1 MRIYCQELQG
11 DVTVKQLI
19 GICKGSIPD
28 TYIRI
33 IKDRYLT
40 MKYKAIAL
48 DLDGTLTDHNK
59 KLPEAN
65 KEAVWAAIDKDVT
78 VILASGRPLFGITPI
93 ADELELDKR
102 GGYILAYNG
111 GEIINCLNGDV
122 IVSHELPRQCIDD
135 ICDYARAND
144 VYALTYSDGKIA
156 AESDDDEYVLKEAFC
171 NNTTIIKT
179 DDLKKYVDYPVK
191 KFLVVGR
198 HDKLVPVQEALL
210 EHYSDVLDA
219 FYSEDYFL
227 EVVPKGVAKDKSLQQ
242 LLGKLSIKEDE
253 LIACGDGMND
263 IPMLKIAGVAAVMD
277 NAYEE
282 VKKYADY
289 IAPSNDE
296 SGVADIIKRFIL
308 NA

>member
-1 MRIYCQELQG
+1 MR
-11 DVTVKQLI
+11 
-19 GICKGSIPD
+19 
-28 TYIRI
+28 RI
-33 IKDRYLT
+33 SL
-40 MKYKAIAL
+40 
-48 DLDGTLTDHNK
+48 
-59 KLPEAN
+59 
-65 KEAVWAAIDKDVT
+65 
-78 VILASGRPLFGITPI
+78 GITT
-93 ADELELDKR
+93 
-102 GGYILAYNG
+102 
-111 GEIINCLNGDV
+111 
-122 IVSHELPRQCIDD
+122 LPRSSIRRT
-135 ICDYARAND
+135 IPVAFI
-144 VYALTYSDGKIA
+144 TYFLLHVPFHISHFCNIWLVCGNAGKI
-156 AESDDDEYVLKEAFC
+156 YITVLSC
-171 NNTTIIKT
+171 LI
-179 DDLKKYVDYPVK
+179 LP
-191 KFLVVGR
+191 
-198 HDKLVPVQEALL
+198 
-210 EHYSDVLDA
+210 DA

>member
-11 DVTVKQLI
+11 DVIVKQLI

-93 ADELELDKR
+93 AD
-102 GGYILAYNG
+102 
-111 GEIINCLNGDV
+111 V

-179 DDLKKYVDYPVK
+179 DDLKKYVDYPVN

>member
-1 MRIYCQELQG
+1 
-11 DVTVKQLI
+11 
-19 GICKGSIPD
+19 
-28 TYIRI
+28 
-33 IKDRYLT
+33 

-65 KEAVWAAIDKDVT
+65 KEAVWTAIDKDVT

-144 VYALTYSDGKIA
+144 VYALTYSDGKIV

-179 DDLKKYVDYPVK
+179 DDLKKYVDYPVN

-210 EHYSDVLDA
+210 DHYSDVLDA

-227 EVVPKGVAKDKSLQQ
+227 EVVQKGVAKDKSLQQ

>member
-11 DVTVKQLI
+11 DVIVKQLI

-78 VILASGRPLFGITPI
+78 VILASGRPL
-93 ADELELDKR
+93 
-102 GGYILAYNG
+102 LAYNG

-179 DDLKKYVDYPVK
+179 DDLKKYVDYPVN

>member
-1 MRIYCQELQG
+1 M
-11 DVTVKQLI
+11 
-19 GICKGSIPD
+19 
-28 TYIRI
+28 
-33 IKDRYLT
+33 
-40 MKYKAIAL
+40 
-48 DLDGTLTDHNK
+48 
-59 KLPEAN
+59 
-65 KEAVWAAIDKDVT
+65 
-78 VILASGRPLFGITPI
+78 
-93 ADELELDKR
+93 
-102 GGYILAYNG
+102 
-111 GEIINCLNGDV
+111 
-122 IVSHELPRQCIDD
+122 
-135 ICDYARAND
+135 
-144 VYALTYSDGKIA
+144 YALTYSDGKIA

-179 DDLKKYVDYPVK
+179 DDLKKYVDYPVN

>member
-1 MRIYCQELQG
+1 M
-11 DVTVKQLI
+11 
-19 GICKGSIPD
+19 
-28 TYIRI
+28 
-33 IKDRYLT
+33 
-40 MKYKAIAL
+40 
-48 DLDGTLTDHNK
+48 
-59 KLPEAN
+59 
-65 KEAVWAAIDKDVT
+65 
-78 VILASGRPLFGITPI
+78 
-93 ADELELDKR
+93 
-102 GGYILAYNG
+102 
-111 GEIINCLNGDV
+111 
-122 IVSHELPRQCIDD
+122 
-135 ICDYARAND
+135 
-144 VYALTYSDGKIA
+144 
-156 AESDDDEYVLKEAFC
+156 LKEAFC

-179 DDLKKYVDYPVK
+179 DDLKKYVDYPVN

-282 VKKYADY
+282 VKKYAQYADLDTIYKECDLLTLHMPLEAENAHLLDAAAFAKMKDGGVIINTARGGLIDTKALINALENEKVGAVGLDVIEDEFGMYYYDRKSDILSKKDLY
-289 IAPSNDE
+289 ILRGFPNVIVTPHMAFYTDQAVSDMVKN
-296 SGVADIIKRFIL
+296 SLLSCIL
-308 NA
+308 HSEGKEDPWKVL

>member
-11 DVTVKQLI
+11 DVIVKQLI

-144 VYALTYSDGKIA
+144 VYALTYSDGK
-156 AESDDDEYVLKEAFC
+156 
-171 NNTTIIKT
+171 T
-179 DDLKKYVDYPVK
+179 
-191 KFLVVGR
+191 R
-198 HDKLVPVQEALL
+198 
-210 EHYSDVLDA
+210 
-219 FYSEDYFL
+219 
-227 EVVPKGVAKDKSLQQ
+227 
-242 LLGKLSIKEDE
+242 
-253 LIACGDGMND
+253 
-263 IPMLKIAGVAAVMD
+263 
-277 NAYEE
+277 
-282 VKKYADY
+282 
-289 IAPSNDE
+289 
-296 SGVADIIKRFIL
+296 
-308 NA
+308 

>member
-1 MRIYCQELQG
+1 MQG
-11 DVTVKQLI
+11 DVIVKQLI

-28 TYIRI
+28 TYIII

-179 DDLKKYVDYPVK
+179 DDLKKYVDYPVN